1 VLAIHNEFSVTYRK
15 NDIVQGGCQQES
27 RLSSRKE
34 PQRDRKTALCKI
46 VTEGLNMKE
55 KVSSDLKEFVKKPKT
70 ILWFVIVVLI
80 LIIFF
85 QNTQVVSFRIFFWK
99 ISMSQIILIP
109 LAMIIGLV
117 LGYVIGKL
125 TGNRH
130 KGRIVD

>member
-1 VLAIHNEFSVTYRK
+1 
-15 NDIVQGGCQQES
+15 
-27 RLSSRKE
+27 
-34 PQRDRKTALCKI
+34 
-46 VTEGLNMKE
+46 MKE
-55 KVSSDLKEFVKKPKT
+55 KVSSDFKEFVKKPKT

-109 LAMIIGLV
+109 LTMIIGLV

-130 KGRIVD
+130 KRGIVE

>member
-1 VLAIHNEFSVTYRK
+1 
-15 NDIVQGGCQQES
+15 
-27 RLSSRKE
+27 
-34 PQRDRKTALCKI
+34 
-46 VTEGLNMKE
+46 MKE
-55 KVSSDLKEFVKKPKT
+55 KGSNDLKEFVKKPKT
-70 ILWFVIVVLI
+70 IISFVIVVLI
-80 LIIFF
+80 LVIFF

-130 KGRIVD
+130 NRGIVE

>member
-1 VLAIHNEFSVTYRK
+1 
-15 NDIVQGGCQQES
+15 
-27 RLSSRKE
+27 
-34 PQRDRKTALCKI
+34 
-46 VTEGLNMKE
+46 MKE
-55 KVSSDLKEFVKKPKT
+55 KVSTDLKEFVKKPKT

-125 TGNRH
+125 TGTRH
-130 KGRIVD
+130 KRDKLE

>member
-1 VLAIHNEFSVTYRK
+1 
-15 NDIVQGGCQQES
+15 
-27 RLSSRKE
+27 
-34 PQRDRKTALCKI
+34 
-46 VTEGLNMKE
+46 MKE
-55 KVSSDLKEFVKKPKT
+55 KEGSDLKEFVKKPKT

-109 LAMIIGLV
+109 LTMIIGLV

-130 KGRIVD
+130 KRGKLE

>member
-1 VLAIHNEFSVTYRK
+1 
-15 NDIVQGGCQQES
+15 
-27 RLSSRKE
+27 
-34 PQRDRKTALCKI
+34 
-46 VTEGLNMKE
+46 MKE
-55 KVSSDLKEFVKKPKT
+55 KGSIDLKGFMRKPKT
-70 ILWFVIVVLI
+70 IVASVIIILL

-109 LAMIIGLV
+109 LTMIIGLA

-130 KGRIVD
+130 KRGIVE

>member
-1 VLAIHNEFSVTYRK
+1 
-15 NDIVQGGCQQES
+15 
-27 RLSSRKE
+27 
-34 PQRDRKTALCKI
+34 
-46 VTEGLNMKE
+46 MKE

-80 LIIFF
+80 LVIFF
-85 QNTQVVSFRIFFWK
+85 QNTQVVSLRIFFWK